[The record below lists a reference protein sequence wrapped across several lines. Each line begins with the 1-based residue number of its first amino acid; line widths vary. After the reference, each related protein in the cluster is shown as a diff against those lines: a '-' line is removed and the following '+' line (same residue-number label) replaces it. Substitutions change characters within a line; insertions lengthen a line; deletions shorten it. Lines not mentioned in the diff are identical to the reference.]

1 MKIRLTESKLKQ
13 IVEETVKN
21 VLTELDWKTYANAAK
36 KDKNPNRAKK
46 FREKAAE
53 TFNQKFGHNGND
65 EFART
70 KMSNDTLSLGHRYKK
85 DDNSQVF
92 FSTHLDPTYE
102 NTPTNYG
109 EFEPYGS
116 KTHGYVKKPF
126 TNSKAHARAMQKSQ
140 DAFNAYRTGKS
151 KYVKG
156 KGWDDSEHTP
166 TDWHEYMDYNK

>member
-13 IVEETVKN
+13 IVAESVKN
-21 VLTELDWKTYANAAK
+21 ILTELDWKTYASAAK
-36 KDKNPNRAKK
+36 KDRDPNRAKK

-53 TFNQKFGHNGND
+53 NFNQEFEYNGDD

-92 FSTHLDPTYE
+92 FSTHLDPSYE

-156 KGWDDSEHTP
+156 TGWDNSEHTP
-166 TDWHEYMDYNK
+166 TDWHEYVDYNN